1 MKRAI
6 CVILL
11 GFFVSLTPSFVSG
24 VFAQD
29 GYQTPPAVLAALV
42 DAPATPGVSVSPDDS
57 RLLLMTP
64 RTLPSISDLAQPE
77 LRLAGRRIN
86 PRNNGPS
93 RARYYTSLSIA
104 GITGAGTHSIS
115 GIPEDAKISNISWS
129 PDGAYI
135 SFAVATD
142 SSIDLYLA
150 DASSGSARKLIDRGL
165 NVALGG
171 SVVWM
176 PNSRQLL
183 VRTISPTRG
192 DAPEEPAVPSS
203 PVVQENMGKVAPA
216 RTYQD
221 LLSNP
226 YEADLFSYLVES
238 EVLLVS
244 VDGSFDVFYSGLIT
258 RTSPSPDGQYVL
270 TETMHRPF
278 SYLVPSR
285 RFPSRV
291 EVRRL
296 DGTLVAEMVDR
307 PLEEE
312 IPTGIGS
319 VATGMRFISWR
330 PDVDATLYWTEAQ
343 DGGDARAEA
352 DLRDAVFMQSAP
364 FVADPIRIAD
374 LPLRYAGISWSTD
387 GFAFVNE
394 SWWASR
400 SARVYQISPD
410 HPADGQKVVFDFSYE
425 DRYNNPGSPMMKM
438 TPSGTRVIQ
447 TADNGTAI
455 FLTGTGASPEG
466 NRPFVRKMD
475 LRTGEITELFRSQA
489 PFYERVIGWVGEG
502 EKVLLTSRESVSE
515 PANFFLRNLESGSLE
530 QVTHFPHP
538 YPELDAIQKE
548 FIVYEREDGVQLTA
562 TLYLPPGYSPA
573 SDGPLPAYVWAYPRE
588 FKDASAAGQISDS
601 PYRFKRISYSGAIPF
616 VTQGYAVINNASMPI
631 IGEGDEEPNDTFVK
645 QLVMNARAAI
655 DEGVR
660 RGVVD
665 PDRVAIGGHSYG
677 AFMTAN
683 LLAHSDLFRAGIAR
697 SGAYNR
703 SLTPFGFQAEPRTFW
718 EAPEVYFAMSPFM
731 NANKVNEPILMIHGI
746 ADNNSGTF
754 PIQSERFY
762 HALKGMG
769 KTARLVLLPHESHG
783 YRARESVMHTIWE
796 THRWLEMF
804 VKNAP
809 PREVALEKPL
819 GGS

>member
-1 MKRAI
+1 MKRPI
-6 CVILL
+6 SFFILGL
-11 GFFVSLTPSFVSG
+11 IVFLTPEIVTT
-24 VFAQD
+24 VYAQD
-29 GYQTPPAVLAALV
+29 GYQTPPPALAALV
-42 DAPATPGVSVSPDDS
+42 DAPLTPAVSVSPDDA
-57 RLLLMTP
+57 RLLIMTP
-64 RTLPSISDLAQPE
+64 QTLSSISELAEPE
-77 LRLAGRRIN
+77 LRLAGSRIN

-93 RARYYTSLSIA
+93 RGRYFTSISLADVS
-104 GITGAGTHSIS
+104 GGGNVSIS
-115 GIPEDAKISNISWS
+115 GIPEHAKISNISWS

-135 SFAVATD
+135 SFTHTTD
-142 SSIDLYLA
+142 SGIELFLVAVSN
-150 DASSGSARKLIDRGL
+150 GSARKLIERRL
-165 NVALGG
+165 NATLFGT
-171 SVVWM
+171 VVWM
-176 PNSRQLL
+176 PNSKQLL
-183 VRTISPTRG
+183 VRTIDPNRG
-192 DAPEEPAVPSS
+192 VAPEEPAVPSS
-203 PVVQENMGKVAPA
+203 PVVQENVGKVAPV

-226 YEADLFSYLVES
+226 YEEDLFSYLVSS
-238 EVLLVS
+238 EVLLVD
-244 VDGSFDVFYSGLIT
+244 VNGSFEPFGSGLIT
-258 RTSPSPDGQYVL
+258 RTSPSPDGQYIL

-291 EVRRL
+291 EVRKP
-296 DGTLVAEMVDR
+296 DGTLVTEIVDR
-307 PLEEE
+307 PLAEEV
-312 IPTGIGS
+312 PAGIGS
-319 VATGMRFISWR
+319 VATGMRSISWR
-330 PDVDATLYWTEAQ
+330 PDADATLYWTEAQ
-343 DGGDARAEA
+343 DGGDARADA
-352 DLRDAVFMQSAP
+352 DLRDAVYMQAAP
-364 FVADPIRIAD
+364 FTAEPSRIAE
-374 LPLRYAGISWSTD
+374 LPFRYGGVRWSMS
-387 GFAFVNE
+387 GFALVSE

-400 SARVYQISPD
+400 SARVYQINPD
-410 HPADGQKVVFDFSYE
+410 DPDSGQRVLFDFSYE
-425 DRYNNPGSPMMKM
+425 DRYNNPGSPMMES
-438 TPSGTRVIQ
+438 TDRGTYVIQ
-447 TADNGTAI
+447 TTDNDTAI

-466 NRPFVRKMD
+466 NRPFVRKLD
-475 LRTGEITELFRSQA
+475 LRTGETTELFRSQA
-489 PFYERVIGWVGEG
+489 PFYERPIVWIGEG
-502 EKVLLTSRESVSE
+502 EQVLLTSRESVSE
-515 PANFFLRNLESGSLE
+515 PPNYYLRNLESGSIE
-530 QVTHFPHP
+530 QTTHFPHP

-562 TLYLPPGYSPA
+562 TLYLPPGYSA
-573 SDGPLPAYVWAYPRE
+573 ATDGPLPAYVWAYPRE
-588 FKDASAAGQISDS
+588 FKNASAAGQISDS
-601 PYRFKRISYSGAIPF
+601 PYRFKRVSYSGAVPF

-645 QLVMNARAAI
+645 QLVMNAQAAI

-683 LLAHSDLFRAGIAR
+683 LLAHSDLFSAGIAR

-718 EAPEVYFAMSPFM
+718 EAPEIYFAMSPFM

-769 KTARLVLLPHESHG
+769 KTARLVMLPHESHG

-809 PREVALEKPL
+809 PREVSVEEPV